1 MRKNSNYNK
10 LCCMDRGFPNC
21 LVMSKKKIIN
31 PLSKW
36 WCVFSQGMEG
46 DYLIGMVT
54 RMVDR
59 SIPQAKLFSQV
70 RKITV
75 ASRGRLQFHIPYRS
89 TATGIHFSLSM
100 PLSGSNK
107 SLAGMSLAKA
117 NTKPASLPKLGM
129 LDVRWCCRNLY
140 CYSFRLWFFLYCS

>member
-21 LVMSKKKIIN
+21 LVMSKKKKTSQQMMVCF
-31 PLSKW
+31 LS
-36 WCVFSQGMEG
+36 GNG
-46 DYLIGMVT
+46 
-54 RMVDR
+54 
-59 SIPQAKLFSQV
+59 
-70 RKITV
+70 
-75 ASRGRLQFHIPYRS
+75 GRLPNRNGNPNGWSFHPPSKVILTSKRNYSGFTRQASFHIPYRS
-89 TATGIHFSLSM
+89 TTTGIHFSLLM